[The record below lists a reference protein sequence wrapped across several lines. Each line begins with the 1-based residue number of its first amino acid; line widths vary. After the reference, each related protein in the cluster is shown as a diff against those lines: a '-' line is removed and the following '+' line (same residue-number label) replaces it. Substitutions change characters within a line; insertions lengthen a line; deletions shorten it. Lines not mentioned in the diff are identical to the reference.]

1 MANERRYN
9 RKIERLRFPE
19 RIERMELE
27 RVLDLC
33 LNGGDVSA
41 VLDVG
46 TGSGLFAEAFWK
58 RGLTVAGIDVNP
70 EMIEAA
76 KKYVPEGDFRLAP
89 MEQIPFPDNSF
100 DLVFM
105 GHVLHEADDF
115 DQALGEAKRCARK
128 RVCALEWPYREEEA
142 GPPLDHRLKS
152 EDVLKM
158 AEKAG
163 FSKVEAIQLKHM
175 ILYRFEIG

>member
-9 RKIERLRFPE
+9 RKMERLRLPE
-19 RIERMELE
+19 RIERMELD
-27 RVLDLC
+27 RVIDLC
-33 LNGGDVSA
+33 LNGGDISA

-46 TGSGLFAEAFWK
+46 TGSGLFAEAFGK
-58 RGLTVAGIDVNP
+58 QGLTVAGIDVNP
-70 EMIEAA
+70 EMIKAA
-76 KKYVPEGDFRLAP
+76 KKYVPDGDFRLAP
-89 MEQIPFPDNSF
+89 MEQIPFPDKAF

-105 GHVLHEADDF
+105 GHVLHEADDY

-128 RVCALEWPYREEEA
+128 RVCALEWPYREEEM